1 MDRQYIE
8 NVLIDWLEGKRVD
21 RTLINPESR
30 LIEDLNLDD
39 SDHAELRLYLEKEM
53 GISIGDDEY
62 LKAQT
67 VKQLIDL
74 VASKSPSSQ
83 DDLEDEY
90 DHYGD

>member
-8 NVLIDWLEGKRVD
+8 KVLIDWLEGKNVD
-21 RTLINPESR
+21 RTLIKSEAR
-30 LIEDLNLDD
+30 LMEDLKLDYL
-39 SDHAELRLYLEKEM
+39 DHAEIRLDLEKEM